1 MRWQHRF
8 ENSQRTQSTLPAFLL
23 VCLAKTTILFQVY
36 INRKNLIY
44 FLSRKGLKF
53 IMEIIKINVNDEKY
67 PQRLLGT
74 KNFPTEIYAIG
85 NIELLNAKYTVGI
98 VGARKCTDYGRR
110 VSNEFAKKLSE
121 KGICIISG
129 MATGIDGIAHNAAIE
144 ENGKTVAVLGSG
156 LNHIYPPENEWLFY
170 KILEKGGCIISEY
183 PPETKPDNKNFPVRN
198 RIISGLSDA
207 VLIVEATHRS
217 GSTITAKY
225 AKNERKVIY
234 AIPNNIYCT
243 TGIGTNRLIQ
253 DGAILVTKPIQI
265 IDKVKKIEISKKD
278 INLNLMHVNSKRRK
292 TNSKDVQNLKT
303 DKIKQISNKEKDNI
317 NHIIPDE
324 YMSIY
329 RVLSDEPIH
338 INELAMRLGKTIK
351 EINPIITMMEL
362 EGYAFQIQINYF
374 IRADIEHVNL

>member
-1 MRWQHRF
+1 
-8 ENSQRTQSTLPAFLL
+8 
-23 VCLAKTTILFQVY
+23 
-36 INRKNLIY
+36 
-44 FLSRKGLKF
+44 
-53 IMEIIKINVNDEKY
+53 MEIIKINVNDEKY